1 MGMAKIAF
9 IGVGNISG
17 IYLKNMTETFD
28 NIEIAGICDLIPA
41 RAAAAKEKYPEIPR
55 IYADMDEAFAD
66 PDVDIVLNITRAYQ
80 HYEVTKAALRAGKS
94 VYSEK
99 PLAAKMDEGI
109 ELIRLARSKN
119 LMLGG
124 APDTFLGA
132 GIQTCK
138 SLIDAGFIGRP
149 LAATAFMMSHG
160 VETWHPDPA
169 FFYKPGAGPM
179 LDMGPYY
186 VTALIYLLGPVKRL
200 FAMTQTSFETRVAT
214 CREKEGLVIDVE
226 TPTYVAGT
234 LRFCSGATASMV
246 MSFETLYAT
255 LPRIEIYGEKGT
267 LTVPDPNTFG
277 GPVKLY
283 RPEDGLVKEMPLMFP
298 HGENSRALGLSKMAE
313 AFDAGADSFATSWKM
328 TGHALDVMTG
338 MLRSGESGRPVEMCD
353 LLSATRPVARA

>member
-1 MGMAKIAF
+1 MARIAF
-9 IGVGNISG
+9 IGVGDISG
-17 IYLKNMTETFD
+17 IYLKNITETFD
-28 NIEIAGICDLIPA
+28 NLEIAGICDLIPE
-41 RAAAAKEKYPEIPR
+41 RALAAKERYPEIPR
-55 IYADMDEAFAD
+55 IYADMYEAFAD
-66 PDVDIVLNITRAYQ
+66 PDVDIILNITRAYQ
-80 HYEVTKAALRAGKS
+80 HYDVTKAALLSGKH
-94 VYSEK
+94 VYCEK
-99 PLAAKMDEGI
+99 PLATTIEQGV
-109 ELIRLARSKN
+109 ELIRLAREKN

-138 SLIDAGFIGRP
+138 RLIDAGFIGRP

-160 VETWHPDPA
+160 VETWHPDPE

-186 VTALIYLLGPVKRL
+186 TTALIHLLGPVDSL
-200 FAMTQTSFETRVAT
+200 FAMTQKSFDTRIAS
-214 CREKEGLVIDVE
+214 CKEKKGLVIQVE

-234 LRFCSGATASMV
+234 LRFRSGATASMI
-246 MSFETLYAT
+246 MSFETLRAS

-283 RPEDGLVKEMPLMFP
+283 LPEDGTTREMPLMFP
-298 HGENSRALGLSKMAE
+298 YKENSRALGLSKMAE
-313 AFDAGADSFATSWKM
+313 ALESGSGDFVTGWKL

-338 MLRSGESGRPVEMCD
+338 MLRSGETGRTVDMLD
-353 LLSATRPVARA
+353 LESATRPEV

>member
-1 MGMAKIAF
+1 MARIAF
-9 IGVGNISG
+9 IGVGDISG
-17 IYLKNMTETFD
+17 IYLKNITGTFD
-28 NIEIAGICDLIPA
+28 NLEIAGVCDLIPERA
-41 RAAAAKEKYPEIPR
+41 RAAKEKYPEIPK
-55 IYADMDEAFAD
+55 IYRDMHEAFAD

-80 HYEVTKAALRAGKS
+80 HYEVTKAALLAGKN

-99 PLAAKMDEGI
+99 PLAGTIEEGI
-109 ELIRLARSKN
+109 ELIRLAREKN

-138 SLIDAGFIGRP
+138 RIIDAGFIGRP

-160 VETWHPDPA
+160 VETWHPDPE

-186 VTALIYLLGPVKRL
+186 TTALIHLLGPVESL
-200 FAMTQTSFETRVAT
+200 FAMTQKSFETRVAS
-214 CREKEGLVIDVE
+214 CKEKKGLVISVD

-234 LRFCSGATASMV
+234 LRFISGATASMV
-246 MSFETLYAT
+246 MSFETLKAT
-255 LPRIEIYGEKGT
+255 LPCIEIYGEKGT

-283 RPEDGLVKEMPLMFP
+283 LPEDGATREMPLMFP
-298 HGENSRALGLSKMAE
+298 YKENSRALGLSKMAE
-313 AFDAGADSFATSWKM
+313 AFDLGDGDFVTSWKL

-338 MLRSGESGRPVEMCD
+338 MLRSGETERPVRMLD
-353 LLSATRPVARA
+353 LASATRPSVSL

>member
-1 MGMAKIAF
+1 MARIAF
-9 IGVGNISG
+9 IGVGDISG
-17 IYLKNMTETFD
+17 IYLKNIAETFD
-28 NIEIAGICDLIPA
+28 NLQIAGICDLIPE
-41 RAAAAKEKYPEIPR
+41 RALAAKEKYPEIPK
-55 IYADMDEAFAD
+55 IYRDMHEVFAD

-80 HYEVTKAALRAGKS
+80 HYAVTKAALQAGKH

-99 PLAAKMDEGI
+99 PLAGTIEEGV
-109 ELIRLARSKN
+109 ELIRLAREKN

-138 SLIDAGFIGRP
+138 RIIDAGFIGRP

-160 VETWHPDPA
+160 VETWHPDPE

-186 VTALIYLLGPVKRL
+186 TTALISLLGPVDSL
-200 FAMTQTSFETRVAT
+200 FAMTQKSFDTRVAT
-214 CREKEGLVIDVE
+214 CKEKKGLVIEVE

-234 LRFCSGATASMV
+234 LRFRSGATASMV
-246 MSFETLYAT
+246 MSFETLRAS
-255 LPRIEIYGEKGT
+255 LPCIEIYGEKGT

-283 RPEDGLVKEMPLMFP
+283 LPEDGTTREMPLMFP
-298 HGENSRALGLSKMAE
+298 YKENSRALGLSKMAE
-313 AFDAGADSFATSWKM
+313 AFGRGEADFVTSWKM

-338 MLRSGESGRPVEMCD
+338 MLRSGETGRPVQMLD
-353 LLSATRPVARA
+353 LLSATRPGV

>member
-1 MGMAKIAF
+1 MGMARIAF
-9 IGVGNISG
+9 IGVGDISG
-17 IYLKNMTETFD
+17 IYLKNITETFD
-28 NIEIAGICDLIPA
+28 NLEIAGICDLIPA
-41 RAAAAKEKYPEIPR
+41 RAQAAKEKYPEIPK
-55 IYADMDEAFAD
+55 IYADMYEVFAD

-80 HYEVTKAALRAGKS
+80 HYEVTKAALLAGKN

-99 PLAAKMDEGI
+99 PLAKTIDEGI
-109 ELIRLARSKN
+109 ELIKLARAKN

-138 SLIDAGFIGRP
+138 RIIDAGFIGRP

-160 VETWHPDPA
+160 VETWHPDPE

-186 VTALIYLLGPVKRL
+186 TTALIHLLGPVHSL
-200 FAMTQTSFETRVAT
+200 CAMTQMSFDTRVAS
-214 CREKEGLVIDVE
+214 CKEKKGLVIQVE
-226 TPTYVAGT
+226 TPTHVAGT
-234 LRFCSGATASMV
+234 LRFRSGATASMI
-246 MSFETLYAT
+246 MSFETLKAS
-255 LPRIEIYGEKGT
+255 LPCIEIYGEKGT

-283 RPEDGLVKEMPLMFP
+283 LPEDGTVREMPLMFP
-298 HGENSRALGLSKMAE
+298 YKENSRALGLSKMAE
-313 AFDAGADSFATSWKM
+313 AVDCGKGDFVTSWKL

-338 MLRSGESGRPVEMCD
+338 MLRSGETGRTVEMLD
-353 LLSATRPVARA
+353 LTAATQPEV

>member
-1 MGMAKIAF
+1 MPRIAF
-9 IGVGNISG
+9 IGVGDISG
-17 IYLKNMTETFD
+17 IYLKNIDGTFD
-28 NIEIAGICDLIPA
+28 NLEIAGVCDLIPE
-41 RAAAAKEKYPEIPR
+41 RAQAAKEKYPEIPK
-55 IYADMDEAFAD
+55 IYSDMYEAFAD

-80 HYEVTKAALRAGKS
+80 HYEVTKAALLAGKH

-99 PLAAKMDEGI
+99 PLASTIDEGI
-109 ELIRLARSKN
+109 ELIRLARARN

-138 SLIDAGFIGRP
+138 RIIDSGFIGRP

-160 VETWHPDPA
+160 VETWHPDPE

-186 VTALIYLLGPVKRL
+186 TTALIHLLGPVESL
-200 FAMTQTSFETRVAT
+200 FAMTQKSFETRVAT
-214 CREKEGLVIDVE
+214 CKEKKGLVIQVE

-234 LRFCSGATASMV
+234 LRFRSGATASMV
-246 MSFETLYAT
+246 MSFETLKAS
-255 LPRIEIYGEKGT
+255 LPCIEIYGEKGT

-283 RPEDGLVKEMPLMFP
+283 LPEDGAPREMPLMYP
-298 HGENSRALGLSKMAE
+298 YKENSRALGLSKMAE
-313 AFDAGADSFATSWKM
+313 ALESGKGDFVTSWRM

-338 MLRSGESGRPVEMCD
+338 MLRSGASRQFVDMLD
-353 LLSATRPVARA
+353 LEEVTRP